1 MKKKEIRKQY
11 LEKRK
16 QLSVA
21 EQSKLDDLLLVHFQE
36 MALPLLNN
44 LFSFYPIPENKEP
57 AVDLLVRYLQ
67 FRNPGLIVSF
77 PVIDPEAD
85 EIVAVETGEE
95 TTFQRNRFNIYEPA
109 DGARVDPGHIDL
121 VLVPL
126 LAFDAEGYRVG
137 YGKGYYDRFL
147 AQCRVDCI
155 KAGVSYFEPVAAIE
169 DKADFDVPLD
179 LCITPQT
186 VYVF

>member
-16 QLSVA
+16 QLSGA
-21 EQSKLDDLLLVHFQE
+21 EQSKLDDLLLVRFQE
-36 MALPLLNN
+36 LALPPLSN
-44 LFSFYPIPENKEP
+44 LFTFYPIVENKEP

-67 FRNPGLIVSF
+67 FRNPGLLVSF
-77 PVIDPEAD
+77 PVIDPER
-85 EIVAVETGEE
+85 EEMIAVETGED
-95 TTFQRNRFNIYEPA
+95 TAFVPNRFNIYEPA
-109 DGARVDPGHIDL
+109 DGAPANPGSIDL

-126 LAFDAEGYRVG
+126 LAYDKKGYRVG

-147 AQCRVDCI
+147 AQCREDCI
-155 KAGVSYFEPVAAIE
+155 KAGVSYFEPVAEIE